1 MDSDTIFLWH
11 GRLVQI
17 SCRCHRSHIRLSVSL
32 MLVAG
37 MRQLRNLRR
46 KPNLHATGVQR
57 GAETESMYKD
67 RSGTRITQMTRITQ
81 INTIIV
87 VGCESSFGPL
97 FSSCLPSPASHLL
110 SSHNSI
116 VFRSP
121 MDQQIVETLEKRLRL
136 LYRYG

>member
-57 GAETESMYKD
+57 GAESKRADRDRGQREAGYPYK
-67 RSGTRITQMTRITQ
+67 
-81 INTIIV
+81 
-87 VGCESSFGPL
+87 E
-97 FSSCLPSPASHLL
+97 L
-110 SSHNSI
+110 SSG
-116 VFRSP
+116 FRPLSS
-121 MDQQIVETLEKRLRL
+121 R
-136 LYRYG
+136 